1 MAKQNVSLSN
11 TFNEWRLKT
20 NTVGAWVGDA
30 DTIISTYSAS
40 YTNLQGSSPNGT
52 GAQFDVDI
60 DAGVYS
66 IINIDLGG
74 SNYLTGE
81 KITISGSNLGGV
93 DGVHDLVINVDSQT
107 AGSIQTVSVFS
118 GEASPDLVAEFNL
131 SVDDIDALT
140 TFAGYGTTLATASV
154 NLATAVNELHTE
166 VTSATSNI
174 GTIGSLTTTATNLAG
189 AVNEL
194 DLKQGNATLTTTAT
208 NLSGAVNELDA
219 QIGLVTG
226 GAKGQ
231 ILFELYGTTVR
242 NMTDHYDGVETN
254 IVDALNT
261 FYDYSQQV
269 DSHEIELTSATT
281 NIGTIGSLTTTATNL
296 SAAVNELDLKQGNA
310 ALTTT
315 ATNLSGAVNE
325 LDAQIGPVT
334 GGAKGQILFELYGGT
349 AQNMTDHYTGAETNI
364 IAALNALDTVAGYV
378 GLPGGGVIGEI
389 HYELH
394 GIGRQTMDLDYVGP
408 EDNIIDALNS
418 IYNATDLETLDGQYL
433 KINGS
438 NALDANKY
446 FTVSNFGIRSK
457 DTEALVLATYNAAN
471 VPTARMTIADS
482 SGNIGINKGPGT
494 YKVDVSGSLNATTI
508 YENANSLSAI
518 YQTLTGTNAVTADQT
533 HTGSNTFN
541 PGTGKSLTFD
551 TYVVSNDTYDF
562 KEWIQDTIGD
572 MVSTNTETGG
582 ISVTYNDA
590 GGKLNFAIG
599 DNGHSHT
606 FANLSDGTEGVQD
619 VVGGMVTGNTESGIS
634 VAYDD
639 ASGKLNFTVNSFNTF
654 LVTDTDSGFT
664 WAETG
669 SVVVDSADDTI
680 SWVSGSGIDIDV
692 DATNDAIR
700 VAHSDTSTQAS
711 VNNSNGTVIQDITL
725 DGFGHITSLDSTNLD
740 LRYSKNT
747 FQTFTRSATDSGY
760 TWGTA
765 AVVADSLTDTLTFI
779 EGDGIDIV
787 TDSTADAIRIT
798 VDSEWIQDTI
808 GSMVSSNT
816 ESGGISVTYDDT
828 GGKLNFAIGNNGHNH
843 TFSNLSDG
851 TEGVQDV
858 VGGMVTGNT
867 ETGIAVTYD
876 DTGGKLNFAL
886 GSHGHDWGD
895 ITSTSGTVTATATVQ
910 GIVGG
915 MVNGSSETG
924 ISVTYNATTQ
934 KLDFAINNF
943 TVTLSGAVTSPA
955 TTATALGAIGIVTTI
970 GDNAITSTKI
980 NAGAV
985 TNAKIGTGAVTDVKI
1000 GTGAVTNAKIGT
1012 GAVTDVK
1019 LGTGAV
1025 TTAKIAN
1032 LAVTDGKIGDLAVTT
1047 GKIANLA
1054 VTNGKIADN
1063 AITNA
1068 KIADDAVSSAELKT
1082 LVTLK
1087 ILNSAGTTLLT
1098 IHGAGE

>member
-154 NLATAVNELHTE
+154 NLAAAVNELHTE

-194 DLKQGNATLTTTAT
+194 DLKQGNATLTT
-208 NLSGAVNELDA
+208 S
-219 QIGLVTG
+219 
-226 GAKGQ
+226 
-231 ILFELYGTTVR
+231 
-242 NMTDHYDGVETN
+242 
-254 IVDALNT
+254 
-261 FYDYSQQV
+261 
-269 DSHEIELTSATT
+269 
-281 NIGTIGSLTTTATNL
+281 
-296 SAAVNELDLKQGNA
+296 
-310 ALTTT
+310 

-508 YENANSLSAI
+508 YENANSLSTI

-562 KEWIQDTIGD
+562 KEWIQDTIGS
-572 MVSTNTETGG
+572 MVSSNTETGG
-582 ISVTYNDA
+582 ISVTYDDT

-599 DNGHSHT
+599 NAGHTHT

-619 VVGGMVTGNTESGIS
+619 VVGGMVTSNTESGIS

-639 ASGKLNFTVNSFNTF
+639 ATGKLNFTVNSFNTF

-692 DATNDAIR
+692 DATKDAIR
-700 VAHSDTSTQAS
+700 VAHSNTSDQDS
-711 VNNSNGTVIQDITL
+711 VNNTNGTVIQDITL
-725 DGFGHITSLDSTNLD
+725 DGFGHITSLDSTDLD

-747 FQTFTRSATDSGY
+747 FQKFSRSATDSGY

-779 EGDGIDIV
+779 EGDGIDIA

-808 GSMVSSNT
+808 GDMVTDNT
-816 ESGGISVTYDDT
+816 QEGGISVTYDDDA
-828 GGKLNFAIGNNGHNH
+828 GKLNFAIGDAGHDH

-858 VGGMVTGNT
+858 VGAMVTGNT
-867 ETGIAVTYD
+867 ETGISVTYN
-876 DTGGKLNFAL
+876 DTAGKLNFEL
-886 GSHGHDWGD
+886 GTHDHDWDD
-895 ITSTSGTVTATATVQ
+895 ITSGEGVVSATATVQ

-915 MVNGSSETG
+915 MVDGSSETG
-924 ISVTYNATTQ
+924 ISVTYDAELQ
-934 KLDFAINNF
+934 KLDFAINTF
-943 TVTLSGAVTSPA
+943 TITLTGDITSA
-955 TTATALGAIGIVTTI
+955 ASEATALGAIDITTTLADDSVTADQI
-970 GDNAITSTKI
+970 AD
-980 NAGAV
+980 
-985 TNAKIGTGAVTDVKI
+985 GAVTDAKI
-1000 GTGAVTNAKIGT
+1000 DTGAVISTKIGA
-1012 GAVTDVK
+1012 GAV
-1019 LGTGAV
+1019 A
-1025 TTAKIAN
+1025 TAKIAN
-1032 LAVTDGKIGDLAVTT
+1032 LAVTNA
-1047 GKIANLA
+1047 
-1054 VTNGKIADN
+1054 KIADN
-1063 AITNA
+1063 AITKA

-1082 LVTLK
+1082 VVTLK
-1087 ILNSAGTTLLT
+1087 ILDSAGTALLT
-1098 IHGAGE
+1098 IYGAGE